1 MFRSALGPDAALT
14 ALVPAVAGFDWA
26 IRESDHQGRYVNGTD
41 PAGVRVRLI
50 GDPLAELE
58 LYLPGPARGGPLPEA
73 VAAEL
78 IAHRVPAILT
88 RIGAA
93 DVQED

>member
-14 ALVPAVAGFDWA
+14 ALAPAVAGFDWA
-26 IRESDHQGRYVNGTD
+26 IRESEHQGRYVNGTD
-41 PAGVRVRLI
+41 AAGVRVRLI

-58 LYLPGPARGGPLPEA
+58 LYLPGAARGGPIPEA

-78 IAHRVPAILT
+78 VAHRVPALLA
-88 RIGAA
+88 RIGAS
-93 DVQED
+93 DIQED